1 MISVLYSNI
10 YHISRPIYRADL
22 SKDRYNIDDKI
33 MECLQNMW
41 DGMIVGVA
49 DQTDQRSGRLRDRA
63 DRKIGEIRQGKGI
76 EQIKKGAKKG

>member
-1 MISVLYSNI
+1 MIFALYSNI
-10 YHISRPIYRADL
+10 YHISRPIYRADP

-49 DQTDQRSGRLRDRA
+49 DQTDQRIRQIEGSGRSEDRRDQTRQRDRT
-63 DRKIGEIRQGKGI
+63 DQERS
-76 EQIKKGAKKG
+76 